1 MGTAMKMEYLRLKQE
16 VPVVAIIKQHLEMN
30 QPVEPPYTPQNP
42 PALCHEQLEFAMACV
57 PLFAVVE
64 EWAPLGLLGF

>member
-1 MGTAMKMEYLRLKQE
+1 M
-16 VPVVAIIKQHLEMN
+16 VAIIRQRLEMN

-42 PALCHEQLEFAMACV
+42 PALCYKRLEFAMACV